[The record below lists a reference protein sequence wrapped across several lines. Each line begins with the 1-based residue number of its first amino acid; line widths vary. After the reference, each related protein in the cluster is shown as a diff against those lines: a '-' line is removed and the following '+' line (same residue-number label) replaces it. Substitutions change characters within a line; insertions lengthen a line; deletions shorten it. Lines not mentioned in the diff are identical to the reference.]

1 MMLLGVGRGTLA
13 CRLAEDKHLG
23 EAVCAEAVRAVDGDA
38 AALARCKDAGDA
50 RRARLVVGHL
60 KSAHGVVAGRAD
72 ENRFFRNINACKT
85 LCEVVYLPEAFVDAL
100 GWDFCKVEVDTGGQT
115 LADAASLLDLRGNGT
130 CDDVA
135 RRELHLLGGVFR
147 HEAFAV
153 LVEELCTLGAA
164 GLGEQ
169 HAIDGEPRRM
179 ELHHLGILERDADVH
194 ACDDAVACRAVRVG
208 GTHPVGASVAARGND
223 DGLRG
228 DADEVARTHVHCD
241 DARELA
247 GIRHADLEHLA
258 LGDEVNIVCEA
269 LLEECVHH
277 GVSRTILEVCRTRI
291 G

>member
-1 MMLLGVGRGTLA
+1 MLLGVGRGTLA

-23 EAVCAEAVRAVDGDA
+23 EAVCAEAVRAVDGDT
-38 AALARCKDAGDA
+38 AALARRKDAGDA

-72 ENRFFRNINACKT
+72 ENGFFRNINACKT
-85 LCEVVYLPEAFVDAL
+85 LCEVIYLPEAFVDAL

-115 LADAASLLDLRGNGT
+115 FANTASLLDFRGDGT
-130 CDDVA
+130 CDNVA
-135 RRELHLLGGVFR
+135 RRELHLLRGVFR

-153 LVEELCTLGAA
+153 LVEELCSLGAA
-164 GLGEQ
+164 GFGEQ
-169 HAIDGEPRRM
+169 NAIDGEPCRM
-179 ELHHLGILERDADVH
+179 ELHHLGILERDANVH
-194 ACDDAVACRAVRVG
+194 ACDDAVARRAVRVG

-223 DGLRG
+223 DGLCG
-228 DADEVARTHVHCD
+228 DADEVARPHIHCD

-247 GIRHADLEHLA
+247 GICHADLEHLA